1 MVLLMLST
9 VTKKD
14 IISLGFSPYQSQ
26 RVIREAKALLVE
38 RGCHFYSGK
47 KISCVPV
54 SVVEEILGIEVNKSG
69 KDIKCL

>member
-1 MVLLMLST
+1 MLST

-38 RGCHFYSGK
+38 RGATS
-47 KISCVPV
+47 I
-54 SVVEEILGIEVNKSG
+54 VVRKS
-69 KDIKCL
+69 LVFL

>member
-1 MVLLMLST
+1 MLST

-38 RGCHFYSGK
+38 RGCQFYSGK
-47 KISCVPV
+47 KIS
-54 SVVEEILGIEVNKSG
+54 
-69 KDIKCL
+69 